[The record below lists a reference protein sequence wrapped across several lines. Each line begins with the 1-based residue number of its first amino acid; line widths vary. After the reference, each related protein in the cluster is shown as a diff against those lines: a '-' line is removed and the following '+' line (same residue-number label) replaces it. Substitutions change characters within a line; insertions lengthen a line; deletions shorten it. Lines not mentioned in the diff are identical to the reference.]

1 MRRSEPQPTWL
12 CGRQCLPLTTGKA
25 AGVEGLPGISGTPT
39 RRKLAMVM
47 STVGS
52 EQVRVI
58 GLSMRAGKTAV
69 FGEGRGCEV

>member
-1 MRRSEPQPTWL
+1 
-12 CGRQCLPLTTGKA
+12 LTTGKA

-39 RRKLAMVM
+39 RRKLAMV
-47 STVGS
+47 TVGS